1 MKLIIA
7 GSRDLEISVQA
18 LQELMLTLVGNP
30 KVILNGHCP
39 TGIDSTAAKMA
50 ALSGWD
56 LEIYPPLWQEHG
68 KAAGPIR
75 NKEMAEVADK
85 LLLVWDGESRGSAN
99 MKSEMQKLGK
109 PVIEV
114 IIKRG

>member
-7 GSRDLEISVQA
+7 GSRDLEISTQA

-30 KVILNGHCP
+30 RVILNGHCP
-39 TGIDSTAAKMA
+39 TGIDKVAAKMT
-50 ALSGWD
+50 SFSEWE
-56 LEIYPPLWQEHG
+56 LEIHPPLWKEHG

-75 NKEMAEVADK
+75 NKQMAEVADK
-85 LLLVWDGESRGSAN
+85 LLLVWDGESKGSAN

-114 IIKRG
+114 IIKK